1 MKQKKQLT
9 GRMIDMMTPAEKERL
24 AARFERQSPAER
36 WAAARRPT
44 PTEAAR
50 AVRMAKRMGRGRP
63 KLGKGTRVVSV
74 TVEIDLLKRA
84 DAYAKQMGLK
94 RAELF
99 TQGLR
104 RVVPDAPK

>member
-1 MKQKKQLT
+1 MKQRKLT
-9 GRMIDMMTPAEKERL
+9 GRDIDVMTPRQKQRLVESYERQTPEERWAASCPLTPAEKERARRM
-24 AARFERQSPAER
+24 AARM
-36 WAAARRPT
+36 RP
-44 PTEAAR
+44 
-50 AVRMAKRMGRGRP
+50 GRP

-84 DAYAKQMGLK
+84 DAYAKQKGLK

-104 RVVPDAPK
+104 RVVPGAPK

>member
-1 MKQKKQLT
+1 MKRKQLS
-9 GRMIDMMTPAEKERL
+9 GQDFDAMTPRQKQRL
-24 AARFERQSPAER
+24 VESYEHRSPEER
-36 WAAARRPT
+36 WAAARPLT
-44 PTEAAR
+44 PAETQW
-50 AVRMAKRMGRGRP
+50 AKRLGAKMGRGRP

-84 DAYAKQMGLK
+84 DAYAKKMGLK

-104 RVVPDAPK
+104 RVVPEAPK